1 MEDQQPQMS
10 LDLSK
15 TTPILTAAGGKIWHQ
30 GYLLRKVSKF
40 IAGTAEDGIVPVPVF
55 FDIKTGKVLIEL
67 LPKELREEFQEL
79 YDKEDATK

>member
-10 LDLSK
+10 LELSK

-40 IAGTAEDGIVPVPVF
+40 VTGTPDDNVLPIQVFYDPETGEILKEGLPAELSFI
-55 FDIKTGKVLIEL
+55 IEG
-67 LPKELREEFQEL
+67 
-79 YDKEDATK
+79 DED

>member
-40 IAGTAEDGIVPVPVF
+40 ITGTNEDNVLPIQVF
-55 FDIKTGKVLIEL
+55 YDPETCEVLKDG
-67 LPKELREEFQEL
+67 LPDEFKFIL
-79 YDKEDATK
+79 EDDQN

>member
-1 MEDQQPQMS
+1 MTDQPQVS

-40 IAGTAEDGIVPVPVF
+40 VTGTADDNVLPIQVF
-55 FDIKTGKVLIEL
+55 YDPETGDILKEGLPEEL
-67 LPKELREEFQEL
+67 KFMIADDQ
-79 YDKEDATK
+79 D

>member
-1 MEDQQPQMS
+1 MEEQQPQMS

-40 IAGTAEDGIVPVPVF
+40 ITGTNEDNVLPIQVF
-55 FDIKTGKVLIEL
+55 YDPETGKVLKDG
-67 LPKELREEFQEL
+67 LPDEFKFIL
-79 YDKEDATK
+79 EDDQN